1 MLILYISSGSLPIYY
16 DVDVCST
23 VRIISGVYHPCTANS
38 IVDLH
43 PEKAPTLCDI
53 EEVPLQVHH
62 NHQKYPLLL
71 DSMTDFQTNV
81 SPFYRVDRHVQT
93 SNSPDFLIR
102 LAAPSHELRL
112 FYYSLSFIGTLSS
125 LHILCSSQS
134 PVIPNCYLFPISS
147 FSSVVLEAHPRVFI
161 SNFPPSD

>member
-1 MLILYISSGSLPIYY
+1 
-16 DVDVCST
+16 
-23 VRIISGVYHPCTANS
+23 
-38 IVDLH
+38 
-43 PEKAPTLCDI
+43 
-53 EEVPLQVHH
+53 
-62 NHQKYPLLL
+62 
-71 DSMTDFQTNV
+71 MTDFQTNV

-147 FSSVVLEAHPRVFI
+147 FSSVVLEAHLRLFYIQIFPFGLTGRSADRACHILSWPSPFPLKFSLKSLLTHLPFTLFPQIFCALSRSLEILDSKYSTKI
-161 SNFPPSD
+161 SAFALLFSCTDL